1 MDVRSRREGSLGI
14 EERITQRE
22 APEAADGRSRS
33 RHYRDLFEQMDE
45 GFAIIELQFDASN
58 RPIDYRFV
66 DTNALFEEQTGLV
79 DAIGKT
85 ARELVPN
92 LEDVWFERYGRIALE
107 GEPQRFESGSDAMG
121 RWFDVFASRFG
132 PAENRQ
138 VAILFRD
145 ITARKQSEAALITKD
160 AALQLSDQ
168 RSRLAIAM
176 AQLGTWTF
184 AVEEQAAFFDARM
197 CEIWGKE
204 PSSPDISLEDALN
217 AIHEEDRQAAALR
230 LASALDPGSAGVF
243 EVEAR
248 VVRADGT
255 VRWILANGQTRFAG
269 AGDDRHAVEL
279 VGTALDV
286 TERRAAEQALRESE
300 ERSRVAIKVAALG
313 TWVYDVASD
322 TAHMDARM
330 CEILGREQADN
341 TITVPETLA
350 YVHADDQERMQA
362 AMAAANDRAGEGTYS
377 VEVRIIREDGAER
390 WIQADGQVEFVG
402 EGTARQ
408 PLRIIG
414 TVADITER
422 RVAEE
427 ARVLYE
433 ASLRRELRDARALQ
447 QLSSK
452 VIIEDDVDSLYEDVL
467 DAAIDIMQADCA
479 SVRMYV
485 PERNALRLLR
495 SRNLDPETVASW
507 GWVDAS
513 STTIS
518 GAAFVTHQRVLVSD
532 VEAEDAGVTIED
544 LGPFRLSGIRAV
556 QTTPLVSRSGR
567 AIGVISTYWRAPHTP
582 TDRELGLM
590 DVVARQVADV
600 IERLETDAE
609 LLRAMAAKDEFLG
622 LVSHE
627 LRTPITTILGNASVL
642 QRLGNSLDPR
652 ERAVALKDIR
662 DQAERLNRT
671 VDDLLSLARADRGAL
686 EAEPLELGRSVKMI
700 IDEYGSETAAP
711 IVLRTEDAPLIVSG
725 EPGVLHQVLRNF
737 ISNAEKYGGG
747 SPIEIEVSRHGSST
761 AVVCVMDR
769 GIGISLADAER
780 VFDAFYRAEEVRAIG
795 GLGIGLSVCKRLA
808 EAIGGRVWAEPREG
822 GGSLFG
828 LALPMYEDN

>member
-1 MDVRSRREGSLGI
+1 MTVEEPMAPTLAPGHGSTPEISLADYAKLFDEMGRGFCIIQLLFDKTGRPYDAVYLTANAAFEEHTGIANPTGKRIKEDIPRLEQHWFDFYGGVAVSRRPNSIENGS
-14 EERITQRE
+14 E
-22 APEAADGRSRS
+22 
-33 RHYRDLFEQMDE
+33 
-45 GFAIIELQFDASN
+45 
-58 RPIDYRFV
+58 
-66 DTNALFEEQTGLV
+66 
-79 DAIGKT
+79 
-85 ARELVPN
+85 
-92 LEDVWFERYGRIALE
+92 
-107 GEPQRFESGSDAMG
+107 AMG
-121 RWFDVFASRFG
+121 RWFDVYAVPFG
-132 PAENRQ
+132 AAAHRT
-138 VAILFRD
+138 VAVFFTD
-145 ITARKQSEAALITKD
+145 ISARKQAEATLIAKD
-160 AALQLSDQ
+160 AELQHSQQ
-168 RSRLAIAM
+168 RSRLAITM

-197 CEIWGKE
+197 CEIWGKD
-204 PSSPDISLEDALN
+204 PSSPDVSLEYALN
-217 AIHEEDRQAAALR
+217 GIHEEDRQAAALR
-230 LASALDPGSAGVF
+230 LAAALDPGSEGVF

-248 VVRADGT
+248 VVRSDGT
-255 VRWILANGQTRFAG
+255 TRWILANGQTRFAG
-269 AGDDRHAVEL
+269 AGDERHAVEL

-286 TERRAAEQALRESE
+286 TERRAAEQALRASE

-330 CEILGREQADN
+330 CEILGRDAGAQM
-341 TITVPETLA
+341 ISVPETLA
-350 YVHADDQERMQA
+350 YVHADDRDTMMA
-362 AMAAANDRAGEGTYS
+362 AMAAANDPAGDGVYS
-377 VEVRIIREDGAER
+377 VQVRLIREDGAAR

-402 EGTARQ
+402 EGAARQ

-422 RVAEE
+422 RVADQ
-427 ARVLYE
+427 ARILYE
-433 ASLRRELRDARALQ
+433 ESLRRELRDARSLQ

-467 DAAIDIMQADCA
+467 DAAIEIMQADCA

-485 PERNALRLLR
+485 PDRNALRLLR
-495 SRNLDPETVASW
+495 SRNLNAETVASW
-507 GWVDAS
+507 GWVEAS

-518 GAAFVTHQRVLVSD
+518 GTSFVTRQRVLVSD
-532 VEAEDAGVTIED
+532 VEAEDAGVSIED
-544 LGPFRLSGIRAV
+544 LGAFGLSGIRAV
-556 QTTPLVSRSGR
+556 QTTPLVSRSGH
-567 AIGVISTYWRAPHTP
+567 AIGVISTYWREPHTP

-609 LLRAMAAKDEFLG
+609 LLRALAAKDEFLG

-671 VDDLLSLARADRGAL
+671 VDDLLALARADRGAL
-686 EAEPLELGRSVKMI
+686 EAEPLELARSVKMI

-711 IVLRTEDAPLIVSG
+711 ILLSAGDAPLIVSG
-725 EPGVLHQVLRNF
+725 EPGVLSQVLRNF

-747 SPIEIEVSRHGSST
+747 SPIEIEVARHGSST
-761 AVVCVMDR
+761 AAVCVMDR
-769 GIGISLADAER
+769 GMGISLADSER

-808 EAIGGRVWAEPREG
+808 EAVGGRVWAEPREG

-828 LALPMYEDN
+828 LALPMYEDAPEA